1 LLNIFK
7 IEGGDSFLIC
17 FWRIS
22 KILCAYVGLFHISKI
37 LPSRRFISSVITL
50 SQCPITIP
58 DCRLSCI
65 GVINR
70 KGHPSWFSRS
80 DRKFRD
86 SKFFNIGSDPSLKKC
101 DRIGSPIWKV
111 NIRSDR
117 CSDVI
122 GSDLLGFLLCWNIKE
137 PA

>member
-1 LLNIFK
+1 MFLLRLGTQFWSDQIKK
-7 IEGGDSFLIC
+7 ISLKICDLI
-17 FWRIS
+17 WQ
-22 KILCAYVGLFHISKI
+22 L
-37 LPSRRFISSVITL
+37 RFDAETDFSETCWFDNSL
-50 SQCPITIP
+50 NY
-58 DCRLSCI
+58 CI

-70 KGHPSWFSRS
+70 KEHPSWFSRS
-80 DRKFRD
+80 DRKFQD

-122 GSDLLGFLLCWNIKE
+122 GSDFYFVGISKNLPRVIFMSIVYVFMLLLT
-137 PA
+137 